1 VNRFLSFILL
11 LFPTF
16 TYCQIDID
24 KAGDG
29 WELKVDSAL
38 SIIKQYDST
47 KYKLLVSVCDKVEFW
62 NGSYSTNNGNRTIV
76 VSVGDIKLGS
86 LNNLSAVL
94 VHESL
99 HLYAVQAPMAWG
111 DKVEENMCYR
121 YELSFLEMLPNVES
135 WLWTH
140 TMQQIIET
148 E

>member
-1 VNRFLSFILL
+1 MNRFLLIVLL
-11 LFPTF
+11 LFPSI

-29 WELKVDSAL
+29 WELKADSAL
-38 SIIKQYDST
+38 SIIKQYDSI
-47 KYKLLVSVCDKVEFW
+47 KYKLLLSVCDKIEFW

-76 VSVGDIKLGS
+76 VSVGDVKLNS
-86 LNNLSAVL
+86 INNLAAVI

-99 HLYAVQAPMAWG
+99 HLYAAQAPMVWG

-121 YELSFLEMLPNVES
+121 YELSFLETLPDVEE
-135 WLWTH
+135 WLWRH